1 MTFKLLIRTLRAPF
15 FTATTSAAL
24 LGNLVALWRTGTL
37 DPWMLLLSV
46 VGIAALNAGVNTAN
60 DFFDSVSGN
69 DEANRYFS
77 PFNGGSRVIQDG
89 LVSRRTVGLVSL
101 VSFLIAGGIGVVL
114 WLLTPGNWILYLGL
128 FGLVTG
134 FFYAAPPLKLGYRGL
149 GELVVA
155 LDVALLPV
163 LGGYYVQAGSFDI
176 SAVYAGIAAA
186 FLIVGVIWVNQ
197 IPDIEADAAVGKRT
211 LVVRLGARR
220 SRIGFAVIVA
230 AVYVSSLVLALV
242 GILPYWTLLV
252 FLTLPLAVG
261 AVRGVFSN
269 YDKPRALVPAEGKTV
284 QLQLAGNLAL
294 SLGFALAV
302 LIPL

>member
-1 MTFKLLIRTLRAPF
+1 MTFKLLVRTLRAPF

-24 LGNLVALWRTGTL
+24 LGNLVALWRTGSL

-46 VGIAALNAGVNTAN
+46 AGIAALNAGVNTAN
-60 DFFDSVSGN
+60 DLFDSLSGN
-69 DEANRYFS
+69 DEANRFFS
-77 PFNGGSRVIQDG
+77 PFNGGSRVIQEG
-89 LVSRRTVGLVSL
+89 LVSRRTVGLICL
-101 VSFLIAGGIGVVL
+101 VSFLVAGGIGVAI
-114 WLLTPGNWILYLGL
+114 WLLTPGNWVLYLGL

-134 FFYAAPPLKLGYRGL
+134 FFYSAPPVKLGYRGV
-149 GELVVA
+149 GEFIVA
-155 LDVALLPV
+155 LDVAFLPV
-163 LGGYYVQAGSFDI
+163 LGGYYVQAGAFDI
-176 SAVYAGIAAA
+176 AAVYAGIAAA

-220 SRIGFAVIVA
+220 SGTAFAVIVA

-242 GILPYWTLLV
+242 GVLPYWTLLV

-261 AVRGVFSN
+261 AVRGVLSN
-269 YDKPRALVPAEGKTV
+269 YDHPRALVPAEGKTV
-284 QLQLAGNLAL
+284 QLQLTGNLAL
-294 SLGFALAV
+294 SLGFALAM

>member
-24 LGNLVALWRTGTL
+24 LGNLVALWRTGVL

-46 VGIAALNAGVNTAN
+46 AGIAALNAGVNTAN

-69 DEANRYFS
+69 DEVNRYHS

-101 VSFLIAGGIGVVL
+101 VSFLIAGGIGVAL
-114 WLLTPGNWILYLGL
+114 WLLTPGNWVLYLGL

-134 FFYAAPPLKLGYRGL
+134 FFYSAPPFKLGYRGL
-149 GELVVA
+149 GELIVA

-163 LGGYYVQAGSFDI
+163 LGGYYVQAGTFDPV
-176 SAVYAGIAAA
+176 ALYAGIAAA

-220 SRIGFAVIVA
+220 SRTAFAAIVA

-242 GILPYWTLLV
+242 GIPPYWTLLV

-261 AVRGVFSN
+261 AVRGAFSH
-269 YDKPRALVPAEGKTV
+269 YDDPPALVPAEGKTV
-284 QLQLAGNLAL
+284 QLQLFGNLAL
-294 SLGFALAV
+294 SLGFTLAV